1 MMTFTFLAVTYV
13 INFLTLSYSF
23 PSLREGLGG
32 GGGHQ
37 MITESSKITY
47 GGHADTGCGSN
58 LFIFLTYT
66 NCDS

>member
-13 INFLTLSYSF
+13 IIFLTLSYSF
-23 PSLREGLGG
+23 PSLRGGLGG

-47 GGHADTGCGSN
+47 GGYTDTGCSSN
-58 LFIFLTYT
+58 LFIFSYLH
-66 NCDS
+66 